1 MLRREYR
8 GVPLPS
14 SATHLLVLVADLA
27 KSEAENRGEEHPHE
41 SAHQAEGGDA
51 KGARAGGGDEAT
63 RTGGGALGGH
73 EHIGC
78 NAS

>member
-1 MLRREYR
+1 MGKSIPMKALTCNVRVWVWVRVKVGVRVR
-8 GVPLPS
+8 GGHGRIVTLY
-14 SATHLLVLVADLA
+14 
-27 KSEAENRGEEHPHE
+27 
-41 SAHQAEGGDA
+41 QAEGGDA